1 MKKRVRVY
9 QKGGFNGFGAPVMPP
24 LRIAQEGAN
33 VQQPQYTDEQLVS
46 VVMSIVGEQGGSP
59 EDAMQQLVSA
69 GVDQNKANQVVSSAI
84 EYINQQRGQGQ
95 QAQQQQGQSEEEIA
109 QAQAEADA
117 QAQQQEEA
125 DRQSRYNTEMAN
137 DQADLDE
144 YEAEID
150 AFAAEHILRNG
161 GALPSKRSFVKN
173 VMKLTKKAAGG
184 AADDTDIP
192 NGRQAGLQAFVG
204 NLKGKAN
211 GYLQEQ
217 DAKAMYDM
225 MAPLANESD
234 MYGEDPQ
241 MQFGGMRPGQQ
252 RRMERRANRMA
263 GRMPAAFFNAQQQ
276 MFPQGI
282 NIVGMPGMMPGMA
295 AMGPQAFQLPARGL
309 YAGGPQLANIQVHKT
324 GLFGRPK
331 AWTATFNNSAPY
343 NPNQWLQD
351 MARMNQANKQTEYL
365 DADFDKKEEET
376 NTATAENAEVKNEE
390 AKVEAKTTEGT
401 ETTGGGGNGGTE
413 NTGKDDRPGVD
424 APDTN
429 EDVEAEVDENT
440 KKATYENPGID
451 YNRYF
456 PGAAPI
462 TRETLDSRF
471 TNRIPGNVDPR
482 TLSPEY
488 NQGLAD
494 LGYYDNG
501 DVASRIGKGVTIP
514 TKGTEVKPTLS
525 DLGSTKM
532 IPGMK
537 SVQKSEP
544 VKLKLTQGETVFQ
557 LKSGDTKSHFVNKNG
572 KIYKTSKLGDNSQWY
587 EIKDPERVQ
596 NIINLSGR
604 SKEAFN
610 ISKPK
615 TTTQPKT
622 GTKPGISDLGKTISQ
637 PAKQSKPINFV
648 AAHEKVGED
657 EDFRNTVLQSPGK
670 DDDSA
675 YTWKNGKLYETPD
688 FTEQAGFED
697 WYEVTDPKKIAS
709 VTKRMKS
716 EDIDVPGDRNYTAL
730 QNLERNY
737 RKDPTIGKDLRI
749 PSEERFAS
757 STIDP
762 KYRNLAM
769 RNGKLYIDITMD
781 DDWVE
786 VTDPTFKKNILADR
800 AGQITSG
807 QTITERLPN
816 FDQLF
821 ADGGF
826 TDSSNPNLYRFV
838 YGGDDISVPTLNERN
853 TADPYFGYGG
863 YFQTGGGMV
872 AINDASGN
880 RKYVTKN
887 EADAWNSAIKDNAD
901 LSLNDM
907 SWASESPRQNP
918 NYRTWD
924 DLKDKGVNVGDYRE
938 GIDYSGMVQPK
949 RDNLTPRPGEPG
961 YNQSGYNY
969 PMYNPAI
976 GAMYPP
982 LFGGGRRFSP
992 AGRMFEYA
1000 GSWAKQKGMPF
1011 DPRTGQMLGQM
1022 PTDLPLT
1029 KLDVTKSSMFGK
1041 RPKEYTMY
1049 FGNYGQLGDNLPK
1062 GTPGA
1067 SGANAANAPEGQVND
1082 RRNKFAERLMRT
1094 PGLRKLGAKLYEQ
1107 PNLPLPEGTQYTQEQ
1122 MPSLPLK
1129 PIGNIPT
1136 SDLVPDQYNR
1146 ANQPTM
1152 DLTGL
1157 KDAPIPEVTPEEFS
1171 FADQQRFGNVQGPL
1185 NQEEATGMGSLPM
1198 RPLSNIPTQYDDQL
1212 MASNF
1217 NYSPQGMLKAA
1228 DIDELQRFIPQPQ
1241 GAITEEGYAN
1251 ELDLL
1256 GFPDAAPVMRDISG
1270 NAIQPGQGTPM
1281 NIAGPMS
1288 DMSNLPDEQGYF
1300 NDLQLEQN
1308 QEQRI
1313 ANLPPESASYD
1324 YYQDVMQP
1332 NRDRSEYDFS
1342 TDQMLTP
1349 EERAQQ
1355 AQENLEGF
1363 DPMRLPDESGS
1374 MPEPWMTQGKVDAQQ
1389 ARIRIAENRR
1399 LRQQEAA
1406 AKKRAEEK
1414 IRKEREQ
1421 RQQQPNNSDNT
1432 QGNTQQ
1438 TNTGN
1443 AQQVTPKKVNNNG
1456 TIDYGK
1462 NASIEDIYNDLIYKY
1477 TWGEVEAGFDEDTGI
1492 FDMKKVEKYR
1502 KDLEEQQK
1510 KWAEEE
1516 AYRNSPE
1523 GKQKEARELRKQD
1536 TEYIKELKIPIYAN
1550 YKTREDLFKAI
1561 QAGHVKSPETVSKNW
1576 DKLDDNQR
1584 RQKELDVKLLNQEYE
1599 RWLMSNTDDARNL
1612 NASGSVKL
1620 TGMDVMINGVSYPE
1634 VLIKGKRYYRK
1645 KSGGVDVFVPI
1656 KKMGGATL
1664 PMAQPGMITT
1674 ANPNYVGLSD
1684 ADMLDAQSY
1693 SQYFGNANNVSGNWW
1708 TGSPNIPR
1716 AQYGLNTAG
1725 ANKYGYGYD
1734 PNSMDSEETQ
1744 FKNWWNSQDKAKTD
1758 AMLADQEKE
1767 LEAMNAYDVDL
1778 DAENKSMDAFAND
1791 SIGNNNPFAVKMKRK
1806 DMYNVDFPVIWG
1818 QAKGLAGMA
1827 GNIFKEAT
1835 EGRENTRN
1843 MLRNTY
1849 AETMEPTNQR
1859 LDLGNWTKHSGAY
1872 IPKDTGFDFDR
1883 QDRKAKGGSMGD
1895 GQVTYMSAAQ
1905 VKKFLAEG
1913 GELEFI

>member
-1 MKKRVRVY
+1 MKKRVRIYKPVN
-9 QKGGFNGFGAPVMPP
+9 KFDEGG
-24 LRIAQEGAN
+24 AQMQTPA
-33 VQQPQYTDEQLVS
+33 QPKYTDEQLVS
-46 VVMSIVGEQGGSP
+46 AMMQMMGDESNPLSLDEAQATIADEVGDQKAMILRNQVENWIEEQQIMDRANIANDDEVGE
-59 EDAMQQLVSA
+59 DMFLR
-69 GVDQNKANQVVSSAI
+69 DKADELA
-84 EYINQQRGQGQ
+84 
-95 QAQQQQGQSEEEIA
+95 A
-109 QAQAEADA
+109 
-117 QAQQQEEA
+117 QEEA
-125 DRQSRYNTEMAN
+125 AAEAEHDARMQQMYYDDSYEQDYSDDDQQASELIARHGGYLPHSRYGSNVSRLLRKQDGGPGQPQPQPEPQKKYTADSTARDLRAPYDPKTYAALLQNNAN
-137 DQADLDE
+137 KALIKTDL
-144 YEAEID
+144 EAL
-150 AFAAEHILRNG
+150 AA
-161 GALPSKRSFVKN
+161 
-173 VMKLTKKAAGG
+173 AAKQQQLGQFTG
-184 AADDTDIP
+184 SDP
-192 NGRQAGLQAFVG
+192 NAPVEDSDF
-204 NLKGKAN
+204 
-211 GYLQEQ
+211 
-217 DAKAMYDM
+217 DM
-225 MAPLANESD
+225 MPEA
-234 MYGEDPQ
+234 
-241 MQFGGMRPGQQ
+241 QFGGAGRQ
-252 RRMERRANRMA
+252 RRMERRMNRRVNKMV
-263 GRMPAAFFNAQQQ
+263 GQIPAAMYDKRSGAFPSQFNIVTL
-276 MFPQGI
+276 PQGMTQ
-282 NIVGMPGMMPGMA
+282 NIM
-295 AMGPQAFQLPARGL
+295 PARG
-309 YAGGPQLANIQVHKT
+309 YVNDGVKLANIDVRRT

-331 AWTATFNNSAPY
+331 EYSITFAQEAYTNPQVRQDVIKQEQNNKAEEVKDQAAEDKAKDQSTESSNNAAVKNAETPTTANEEADVKLEDIQVVSGRG
-343 NPNQWLQD
+343 
-351 MARMNQANKQTEYL
+351 AR
-365 DADFDKKEEET
+365 T
-376 NTATAENAEVKNEE
+376 NTAAANTSEV
-390 AKVEAKTTEGT
+390 A
-401 ETTGGGGNGGTE
+401 
-413 NTGKDDRPGVD
+413 
-424 APDTN
+424 
-429 EDVEAEVDENT
+429 VDENEESEQVQEGRT
-440 KKATYENPGID
+440 QNEQPVDPANMKID

-456 PGAAPI
+456 PGAKQIDQNKYKNMSLQDEINNYLEGEGRDVYDPEYSYTYNSKGQPI
-462 TRETLDSRF
+462 AADKYTRSKLKETGEKPTWQTWDPDKGGYQQFVMFNDKLYKRF
-471 TNRIPGNVDPR
+471 TNGTNPTEWNEVTDPQRIR
-482 TLSPEY
+482 T
-488 NQGLAD
+488 
-494 LGYYDNG
+494 
-501 DVASRIGKGVTIP
+501 VT
-514 TKGTEVKPTLS
+514 
-525 DLGSTKM
+525 
-532 IPGMK
+532 
-537 SVQKSEP
+537 
-544 VKLKLTQGETVFQ
+544 
-557 LKSGDTKSHFVNKNG
+557 
-572 KIYKTSKLGDNSQWY
+572 TSM
-587 EIKDPERVQ
+587 
-596 NIINLSGR
+596 
-604 SKEAFN
+604 KEAGY
-610 ISKPK
+610 KPEGG
-615 TTTQPKT
+615 Q
-622 GTKPGISDLGKTISQ
+622 
-637 PAKQSKPINFV
+637 KPINFKATSNEV
-648 AAHEKVGED
+648 FTSKTYGDSGYV
-657 EDFRNTVLQSPGK
+657 FR
-670 DDDSA
+670 
-675 YTWKNGKLYETPD
+675 NGKLYKAPKYASQGD
-688 FTEQAGFED
+688 GKEQ
-697 WYEVTDPKKIAS
+697 WYEVTDPTRIA
-709 VTKRMKS
+709 TIKRDMQKQGMK
-716 EDIDVPGDRNYTAL
+716 VPG
-730 QNLERNY
+730 
-737 RKDPTIGKDLRI
+737 
-749 PSEERFAS
+749 
-757 STIDP
+757 
-762 KYRNLAM
+762 AM
-769 RNGKLYIDITMD
+769 TKSPLTNPLDMVKG
-781 DDWVE
+781 
-786 VTDPTFKKNILADR
+786 VTDSPLYR
-800 AGQITSG
+800 AGQF
-807 QTITERLPN
+807 L
-816 FDQLF
+816 FDQ
-821 ADGGF
+821 GGF
-826 TDSSNPNLYRFV
+826 TDASNPDLYRFV
-838 YGGDDISVPTLNERN
+838 YGGDDPAIPMLGVDPYEYQSKNVN
-853 TADPYFGYGG
+853 DPYFAYGG
-863 YFQTGGGMV
+863 LTAYQDKGETDEGTTDEGTDATTTTEETTTDAGTGTTET
-872 AINDASGN
+872 ISSN
-880 RKYVTKN
+880 RKKYDALN
-887 EADAWNSAIKDNAD
+887 E
-901 LSLNDM
+901 LS
-907 SWASESPRQNP
+907 
-918 NYRTWD
+918 
-924 DLKDKGVNVGDYRE
+924 VIVGDYQE
-938 GIDYSGMVQPK
+938 GIDYSKLNAQGKGRQTEGPK
-949 RDNLTPRPGEPG
+949 TQG
-961 YNQSGYNY
+961 YSPY
-969 PMYNPAI
+969 
-976 GAMYPP
+976 AMYPP
-982 LFGGGRRFSP
+982 VFNRQDRAAGRRAKGTNFFGGPKGIQ
-992 AGRMFEYA
+992 YA
-1000 GSWAKQKGMPF
+1000 GSWMQQQGLPF
-1011 DPRTGQMLGQM
+1011 DPRTGKTIQAAGN
-1022 PTDLPLT
+1022 LPLT
-1029 KLDVTKSSMFGK
+1029 KIDVTKTGMFGRK
-1041 RPKEYTMY
+1041 PKEYTMY
-1049 FGNYGQLGDNLPK
+1049 FGNYGQAGNTAPQTKAELDAQKNIP
-1062 GTPGA
+1062 A
-1067 SGANAANAPEGQVND
+1067 ARDANKLN
-1082 RRNKFAERLMRT
+1082 RRNRFAETLMHI
-1094 PGLRKLGAKLYEQ
+1094 PGLRKAGARMYED
-1107 PNLPLPEGTQYTQEQ
+1107 PNLPLPEGTQYTTEQ
-1122 MPSLPLK
+1122 NPSLPLR
-1129 PIGNIPT
+1129 PLQSNLGQEE
-1136 SDLVPDQYNR
+1136 LVADQYNKM
-1146 ANQPTM
+1146 NEPKLDM
-1152 DLTGL
+1152 EGL
-1157 KDAPIPEVTPEEFS
+1157 KDVEVPEVTPEEFS